1 MSIAA
6 QAKNA
11 GSVILGLAILVG
23 ISAIGI
29 ALLTGAAAFSV
40 WVLKWTFPAFT
51 ITFLFAIVLLTPLSL
66 IPPTRGFSAMGFMIA
81 SFAFGAILWV
91 WGMAYTYSVW
101 GLFAVIVGLVLFG
114 VGVVPIAMF
123 AALVHGDWSNLGL
136 FVVTAAIMIGCRVL
150 GNWLAEKADAR
161 AARLRRTEI
170 TVEAYEVRE

>member
-1 MSIAA
+1 MGIVA

-11 GSVILGLAILVG
+11 ASVVLGFAILVG
-23 ISAIGI
+23 MSAIGI

-51 ITFLFAIVLLTPLSL
+51 ITFLLSLILLAPLSL
-66 IPPTRGFSAMGFMIA
+66 IPPTRGFSAIGFMVA
-81 SFAFGAILWV
+81 SFAFGAIPWI

-101 GLFAVIVGLVLFG
+101 GLFAVIVGLVLLG

-136 FVVTAAIMIGCRVL
+136 FLITAAIMIGCRVL
-150 GNWLAEKADAR
+150 ANWLAQKADAR
-161 AARLRRTEI
+161 AARLSRSEI
-170 TVEAYEVRE
+170 NVEAYRVRE